1 MGKKEKL
8 QKEIDIIEGK
18 IKFFRNAL
26 LALVSALVWAIY
38 AILEQ
43 KAGKEILVLA
53 GAGAIVLIFIFLR
66 VKSLESKQIWL
77 LEELEKE
84 S

>member
-18 IKFFRNAL
+18 IKFFRNAI

-38 AILEQ
+38 AILEK
-43 KAGKEILVLA
+43 KAGKEILILA